1 MSLLSIFNSI
11 PNAIGQGLIWGI
23 MAIGVYI
30 TYRILDIADLTVDGS
45 LATGGAVAAIAIS
58 VWNLDPWVALLLA
71 LLAGMLAG
79 LATGIFHTV
88 CGIPAILS
96 GILTQLALYSLNLRI
111 LAIGLDAPTNAN
123 VPLQPRFNDYETLV
137 NSFYIRE
144 VSWNNPL
151 IILAILVA
159 VVIAALYWFFGREI
173 GSALRATGANAHM
186 ARAQGINT
194 DRSKV
199 LGLVISN
206 GMVALCGALLAQY
219 SGGAT
224 VDMGKG
230 AIVIGLAAIIIGEV
244 LLSKVFRNFALK
256 LLACVIGAI
265 LYYMVV
271 TVVLRM
277 GLETSDLN
285 LLTALVVAL
294 FLAIPYWKKKYF
306 GAKGGHHHVRH

>member
-1 MSLLSIFNSI
+1 MLSIFNSI
-11 PNAIGQGLIWGI
+11 PNAVGQGLIWGI

-30 TYRILDIADLTVDGS
+30 TFRILDIADLTVDGS

-58 VWNLDPWVALLLA
+58 VWNMNPWVALLLA
-71 LLAGMLAG
+71 ILAGMLAG
-79 LATGIFHTV
+79 LMTGVFHTV

-111 LAIGLDAPTNAN
+111 LAIGLEAPTNAN
-123 VPLQPRFNDYETLV
+123 VPLQPRFNDYEVLV
-137 NSFYIRE
+137 NSFYIRQF
-144 VSWNNPL
+144 SLQNPL

-159 VVIAALYWFFGREI
+159 VVIGVLYWYFGTES
-173 GSALRATGANAHM
+173 GSGLRATGANGHM

-194 DRSKV
+194 NNTKL

-206 GMVALCGALLAQY
+206 GMVALSGALLAQY
-219 SGGAT
+219 SGSAT

-244 LLSKVFRNFALK
+244 LFSKVFRNFALK

-271 TVVLRM
+271 TVVLRL

-294 FLAIPYWKKKYF
+294 FLAISYWKSKYF
-306 GAKGGHHHVRH
+306 GKSVKGGHHNA